1 MKKFIILLWIAS
13 QFSFACM
20 SDADCNLGYQCL
32 KNMYDWEGQCIKAVD
47 EFGIQNFN
55 EPRNNYGPKIESGCN
70 FDTDCP
76 LGFKCDSYS
85 KECVR

>member
-1 MKKFIILLWIAS
+1 MKKFITFLWIAS

-55 EPRNNYGPKIESGCN
+55 EPRNNYGIRGC
-70 FDTDCP
+70 FIS
-76 LGFKCDSYS
+76 KCSFLSLNAY
-85 KECVR
+85 EVR

>member
-1 MKKFIILLWIAS
+1 
-13 QFSFACM
+13 
-20 SDADCNLGYQCL
+20 
-32 KNMYDWEGQCIKAVD
+32 MYEWEGQCIKAVD

-55 EPRNNYGPKIESGCN
+55 EPRSNYGPKIESGCN